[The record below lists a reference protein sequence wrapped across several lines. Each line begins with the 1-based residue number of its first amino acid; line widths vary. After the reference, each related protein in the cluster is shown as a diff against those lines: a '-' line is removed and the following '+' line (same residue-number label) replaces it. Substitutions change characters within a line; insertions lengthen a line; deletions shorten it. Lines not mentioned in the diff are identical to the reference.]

1 MPSTIA
7 SPSPIGVFIVEAD
20 PAQRRTLSAILG
32 RERGFRVSTHADR
45 ASARDALM
53 GAENGVVIADLD
65 TIGGIGSLRDT
76 GAGRFPLI
84 ATSGDASLNT
94 AVAALQGGAVDF
106 LPKPIGARALMDK
119 VKAAIAAADAG
130 RPAKGAQQGSTPTTS
145 IEYDYGGFVGR
156 SPVMMATY
164 RQIDQVAAS
173 TAPVFITGES
183 GTGKELCAEA
193 VHRQSGAAGRPFVA
207 INCGAIPAELMES
220 EMFGH
225 VRGAFT
231 GAVGERTGAAEL
243 AHGGTLFL
251 DEIAEMSLTL
261 QTKLLR
267 FLDSGEV
274 RRVGGMTTSKVD
286 VRIVCATNRD
296 PYAELEAGGFRLDL
310 FYRLYVLPIHLA
322 PLRARSGDVR
332 RLAEHMR
339 RRFVAQERRSP
350 GAFEGRAI
358 DLMTS
363 YPWPGNVRQL
373 ANVVRRMVAMSTGDV
388 LGAELL
394 PAEIVES
401 RPANIP
407 PADAR
412 SAVPAMVAPMHQRER
427 EIIEEALAAH
437 DGSVTGAA
445 AALQINSSTIYRKRR
460 AWKSP
465 K

>member
-1 MPSTIA
+1 
-7 SPSPIGVFIVEAD
+7 
-20 PAQRRTLSAILG
+20 
-32 RERGFRVSTHADR
+32 
-45 ASARDALM
+45 
-53 GAENGVVIADLD
+53 
-65 TIGGIGSLRDT
+65 
-76 GAGRFPLI
+76 
-84 ATSGDASLNT
+84 
-94 AVAALQGGAVDF
+94 
-106 LPKPIGARALMDK
+106 
-119 VKAAIAAADAG
+119 
-130 RPAKGAQQGSTPTTS
+130 
-145 IEYDYGGFVGR
+145 
-156 SPVMMATY
+156 
-164 RQIDQVAAS
+164 
-173 TAPVFITGES
+173 
-183 GTGKELCAEA
+183 
-193 VHRQSGAAGRPFVA
+193 
-207 INCGAIPAELMES
+207 
-220 EMFGH
+220 
-225 VRGAFT
+225 
-231 GAVGERTGAAEL
+231 
-243 AHGGTLFL
+243 
-251 DEIAEMSLTL
+251 
-261 QTKLLR
+261 
-267 FLDSGEV
+267 
-274 RRVGGMTTSKVD
+274 MTTSKVD

-437 DGSVTGAA
+437 DGSVTGAC
-445 AALQINSSTIYRKRR
+445 RR
-460 AWKSP
+460 ASDQSLDDLPQTAGMEEP
-465 K
+465 KIEPGHLRRTDGQPIMPGARQATGMTDEDRI